1 MKESDEM
8 SNLNNLIDKIISD
21 NREKAASIEDEAALQ
36 AKKIVTDLVD
46 AANKEREAIVNSGA
60 AEAEK
65 EKELIITKN
74 NIDLRDKKLA
84 AKQAIIENVFS
95 MAVDRLNNMDQG
107 SYEAFLT
114 AYLKQIPLNG
124 DETLIIPKRYEK
136 LDIAAISASLS
147 QKGKAISL
155 TLEKN
160 SRNISG
166 GFILLQKGLE
176 NNNTYEALV
185 DYYRDELE
193 KIVSESLF

>member
-1 MKESDEM
+1 M

-95 MAVDRLNNMDQG
+95 MAVDRLNTMDQG

-124 DETLIIPKRYEK
+124 DETLIVPKRYEK

>member
-1 MKESDEM
+1 M

-124 DETLIIPKRYEK
+124 DETLIVPKRYEK

>member
-1 MKESDEM
+1 M

-124 DETLIIPKRYEK
+124 DETLIVPKRYEK
-136 LDIAAISASLS
+136 LDIAAINASLS

>member
-1 MKESDEM
+1 M

-95 MAVDRLNNMDQG
+95 MAVDRLNTMDQG

-124 DETLIIPKRYEK
+124 DETLIVPKRYEK
-136 LDIAAISASLS
+136 LDIAAINASLS

>member
-1 MKESDEM
+1 M

-124 DETLIIPKRYEK
+124 DETLVVPKRYEK

>member
-1 MKESDEM
+1 M

>member
-124 DETLIIPKRYEK
+124 DETLIVPKRYEK

>member
-1 MKESDEM
+1 M

-21 NREKAASIEDEAALQ
+21 NREKAASIEDESALQ

-124 DETLIIPKRYEK
+124 DETLIVPKRYEK

>member
-124 DETLIIPKRYEK
+124 DETLIVPKRYEK
-136 LDIAAISASLS
+136 LDIAAINASLS

>member
-1 MKESDEM
+1 M

-46 AANKEREAIVNSGA
+46 AANKEGEAIVNSGA

-124 DETLIIPKRYEK
+124 DETLIVPKRYEK
-136 LDIAAISASLS
+136 LDIAAINASLS